1 MYIEGEC
8 VEVFGFD
15 KCQGF
20 GEMLRWT
27 AEGKVAENI
36 KRTRLTRYKW
46 MGWDGMG
53 WDGIGIWMDGSPGV
67 WRYRAPDGANN
78 KVY

>member
-1 MYIEGEC
+1 MSTEKDILSLQTNIMLIERTAGQHVSIFPLQVFIEGEC

-27 AEGKVAENI
+27 AEGKVAENT
-36 KRTRLTRYKW
+36 KRTRLTR
-46 MGWDGMG
+46 M
-53 WDGIGIWMDGSPGV
+53 
-67 WRYRAPDGANN
+67 
-78 KVY
+78 